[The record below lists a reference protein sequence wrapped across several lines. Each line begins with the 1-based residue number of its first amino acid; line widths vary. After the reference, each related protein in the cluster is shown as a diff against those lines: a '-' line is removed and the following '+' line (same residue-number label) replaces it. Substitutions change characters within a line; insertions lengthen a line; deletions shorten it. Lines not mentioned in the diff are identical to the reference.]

1 MPKLLLMLALLLGA
15 WSNSAVAEQ
24 STRLGPWE
32 IHYNAFNSTFLRAEM
47 ARQYDITRSQTNAVL
62 NIAVLAAELPGKP
75 AQQVNV
81 SGYVMNPLSQQQRL
95 DFTEV
100 VEGEAVYYITEVDFT
115 PNERLRFFITVS
127 DGNEQHELRFNQEFW
142 KN

>member
-1 MPKLLLMLALLLGA
+1 MPKLLLMLALILSA
-15 WSNSAVAEQ
+15 WSNSSVAEQ